1 VATGVSSS
9 ESAEVP
15 SRERASAPPGP
26 VAGTAPEWVPGRREQ
41 LVLAVVCAATLLT
54 LADYTAP
61 AVVLPTLAAD
71 LHASA
76 TAQVW
81 VLNGIT
87 FGLAVL
93 LLSAGSIADDYGRR
107 RVFVGGVAGLA
118 LAMAASALAS
128 SAWVFVGARVVQGIA
143 GAAILA
149 AGLGLVADAFPPG
162 PHRLRAAATWGS
174 MIGLGIASGP
184 LLAVAG
190 AQAGSWRTFYW
201 VAGVVGL
208 GLAVAGRPLLRESR
222 SARAR
227 RIDVPGVVLL
237 AAALVALLVGATNGR
252 TGWLRPAALA
262 PIAASLLLF
271 ALFALREARAGEPM
285 IDLAL
290 FRRPPFLLAT
300 LGALATGV
308 AVIGPMTFLPTALQR
323 GSGWTALQ
331 TAVLAF
337 AWAFTMFL
345 VGLAARRMRSSA
357 HGGLELGAGFVLSAA
372 GCAVSL
378 PAVGYAPGWLFPGM
392 ILAGL
397 GGGLINAT
405 LPRLAVG
412 TVPPERSA
420 MGSGANNTA
429 RYVGS
434 ALGVA
439 VTASLAP
446 TSPREALAVGIALCL
461 VAAVALLPLAARARV
476 PAVA

>member
-1 VATGVSSS
+1 MT
-9 ESAEVP
+9 E
-15 SRERASAPPGP
+15 AP
-26 VAGTAPEWVPGRREQ
+26 TGRREQ
-41 LVLAVVCAATLLT
+41 LVLAVVSAATLLT

-61 AVVLPTLAAD
+61 AVVLPTLTAE

-107 RVFVGGVAGLA
+107 RVFVGGVVGLA
-118 LAMAASALAS
+118 LGMAASALS
-128 SAWVFVGARVVQGIA
+128 STAWVFVGARVVQGIA

-162 PHRLRAAATWGS
+162 PHRARAAATWGS
-174 MIGLGIASGP
+174 MIGLGIAVGP
-184 LLAVAG
+184 LLAIAG
-190 AQAGSWRTFYW
+190 GHVGGWQTFYW
-201 VAGVVGL
+201 VAAVVGL
-208 GLAVAGRPLLRESR
+208 VLAGAARAVLSESR
-222 SARAR
+222 AARAR
-227 RIDVPGVVLL
+227 RIDLPGIVLL
-237 AAALVALLVGATNGR
+237 GAALVALLVGATNGR
-252 TGWLRPAALA
+252 TGWLRPATVLPIVLA
-262 PIAASLLLF
+262 VVLF
-271 ALFALREARAGEPM
+271 GVFALRESRAREPM
-285 IDLAL
+285 IDLTL
-290 FRRPPFLLAT
+290 FGRPPFLIAT
-300 LGALATGV
+300 LGALAAGV

-323 GSGWTALQ
+323 GSAWSAAH

-337 AWAFTMFL
+337 VWAFTSFL
-345 VGLAARRMRSSA
+345 VGMAARRMRSTE
-357 HGGLELGAGFVLSAA
+357 HGGLELGVGFVLSAVGSVVA
-372 GCAVSL
+372 LV
-378 PAVGYAPGWLFPGM
+378 AVGHAWGWMLPGM
-392 ILAGL
+392 AVAGI
-397 GGGLINAT
+397 GAGLINAT

-446 TSPREALAVGIALCL
+446 TRPGEALVVGIVLCV
-461 VAAVALLPLAARARV
+461 VAALALAPLAARARV
-476 PAVA
+476 LVPA